1 MTIRVAIL
9 DDYQGVATSLAPWAD
24 SALDLEPVVYREPVR
39 DEDQLVEWLGDC
51 DAVVLMRERTPLP
64 RRVVERLPKLRLV
77 VTTGMKNSAI
87 EPGLGVTV
95 CGTESS
101 SAPPAELTWA
111 LITALRR
118 NLLTE
123 DRAVRE
129 GRWQS
134 TVGGD
139 LEGATLGL
147 VGLGRIGARVAAVGR
162 AFGMRVLAWSQN
174 LDPAHAE
181 RLGVQAVTK
190 DALLAESDIVSLHL
204 RLSERSRHVIGAAE
218 FEAMKPGALLVNTSR
233 SGLVDTG
240 ALLKAL
246 GVGRLGGAG
255 LDVFDTEPLP
265 ADDPLLSAPRTV
277 LAPHLGY
284 VTRGNYRTYFTQALE
299 DVEAFFAGAPV
310 RVVEEGSRG

>member
-9 DDYQGVATSLAPWAD
+9 DDYQGVASSLAPWED
-24 SALDLEPVVYREPVR
+24 SALDLEPVVFREPVR

-64 RRVVERLPKLRLV
+64 RRVVERLPGLRLV
-77 VTTGMKNSAI
+77 ITTGMKNSAI

-147 VGLGRIGARVAAVGR
+147 VGLGKIGSRVAAVGR

-174 LDPAHAE
+174 LDPAHAAD
-181 RLGVQAVTK
+181 LGVRAVAK
-190 DALLAESDIVSLHL
+190 DALLADSDIVSLHL

-218 FEAMKPGALLVNTSR
+218 FETMKPGALLVNTSR
-233 SGLVDTG
+233 SGLVDTE
-240 ALLKAL
+240 ALLMAL
-246 GVGRLGGAG
+246 GEGRLGGAG

-265 ADDPLLSAPRTV
+265 ADDPLLSAPNTV

-284 VTRGNYRTYFTQALE
+284 VTTDNYRTYFTQALE
-299 DVEAFFAGAPV
+299 DVEAFFSGSPV
-310 RVVEEGSRG
+310 RVIEEGRRR

>member
-1 MTIRVAIL
+1 MTIRVVIL
-9 DDYQGVATSLAPWAD
+9 DDYQGVSASLAPWEN
-24 SALDLEPVVYREPVR
+24 SALDLELRVYREPVR
-39 DEDQLVEWLGDC
+39 DEDQLVEWLGGC

-64 RRVVERLPKLRLV
+64 RRVVERLPGLRLV

-134 TVGGD
+134 TLGGD
-139 LEGATLGL
+139 LEGAALGL
-147 VGLGRIGARVAAVGR
+147 VGLGKIGARVAAVGQ
-162 AFGMRVLAWSQN
+162 AFGMRVLAWSRN
-174 LDPAHAE
+174 LDPARAAD
-181 RLGVQAVTK
+181 LGVEAVSK
-190 DALLAESDIVSLHL
+190 DELLAGSDIVSLHL
-204 RLSERSRHVIGAAE
+204 RLSDRSRHVIGTAE
-218 FEAMKPGALLVNTSR
+218 LAKMKPGALLVNTAR
-233 SGLVDTG
+233 SGLVDTE

-246 GVGRLGGAG
+246 REGGLGGAG

-265 ADDPLLSAPRTV
+265 AGDPLLSAPNTV

-284 VTRGNYRTYFTQALE
+284 VTRENYRTYFTQALE
-299 DVEAFFAGAPV
+299 DVEGFFAGAPV
-310 RVVEEGSRG
+310 RVVEEATRA